1 MKLMITTQIQENYG
15 AHDWDG
21 TGACPQY
28 WKFKGGMDY
37 FVPMGKSVS
46 DSKVTEMVMV
56 VRGDIESNHPM
67 YEEYIL
73 GWEVVADDYM
83 TDFEK
88 SQLDF
93 EGFIRFPAKMLEL
106 A

>member
-1 MKLMITTQIQENYG
+1 MKLYIWTQCRENYG
-15 AHDWDG
+15 
-21 TGACPQY
+21 TEEQPY

-46 DSKVTEMVMV
+46 DSKVTELVMA
-56 VRGDIESNHPM
+56 VRGDIESDHPM

-73 GWEVVADDYM
+73 GWDGVADDYM

-88 SQLDF
+88 SPLDF
-93 EGFIRFPAKMLEL
+93 EGLIRYPAKVLEL
-106 A
+106 V

>member
-1 MKLMITTQIQENYG
+1 
-15 AHDWDG
+15 
-21 TGACPQY
+21 
-28 WKFKGGMDY
+28 MDY

-93 EGFIRFPAKMLEL
+93 EGFIRFPAKVLEL

>member
-1 MKLMITTQIQENYG
+1 MKLYIWTQCRENYG
-15 AHDWDG
+15 TAEQ
-21 TGACPQY
+21 PY
-28 WKFKGGMDY
+28 WKFKGGIDY
-37 FVPMGKSVS
+37 FVPMGKRVS
-46 DSKVTEMVMV
+46 DSDVTATVMA
-56 VRGDIESNHPM
+56 VRGDIECTHPM

-93 EGFIRFPAKMLEL
+93 EGQIRYPTKVLETV
-106 A
+106 

>member
-1 MKLMITTQIQENYG
+1 MKLYIWTQCRENYG
-15 AHDWDG
+15 
-21 TGACPQY
+21 TEEQPY

-46 DSKVTEMVMV
+46 DSKVTELVMV

-73 GWEVVADDYM
+73 GWDVVADDYM

-93 EGFIRFPAKMLEL
+93 EGLIRYPAKVLETV
-106 A
+106 